1 MIGDSHYSFVK
12 SVHAGLQLRN
22 LLSIEFLLQKGKSN
36 VDEWDG
42 GAECRAGEP
51 EA

>member
-1 MIGDSHYSFVK
+1 MIGDSHYNFVK
-12 SVHAGLQLRN
+12 FVHAGLQLLN
-22 LLSIEFLLQKGKSN
+22 LLTIKFLLQKGKSN

-42 GAECRAGEP
+42 GAKCCAGEP